1 MFNKKVLSTI
11 NKYILKNYIL
21 FVLKTTSTI
30 NINDIIS
37 MFRGLKDKCIVI
49 SYNLYY
55 IKIIINR

>member
-49 SYNLYY
+49 SYNRYY